1 MKNWADHCSSDD
13 EDHMDGPDDVST
25 VAEDEALGQMDAE
38 FVQHDQNPK
47 DAAPKPPKTFEWPEA
62 APFTAYIGNLAYSV
76 DEPGKLAEEVT
87 KLAKEMLNMEVK
99 VTNPRLSR
107 VNNYRNHRNNN
118 EAGSQKPH
126 RGFGYVDLETLE
138 QLKAVVEGL
147 GGGKIAGRNIQVDTA
162 NLSGG
167 RPHRNESQVD
177 GSKFRG
183 GRYANNDKG
192 RRQPQ
197 KQEKDDEPP
206 RQRSAL
212 KLQPR
217 TKPLEETAG
226 LDRGNLFGGGRPRE
240 EGTWQSRR
248 DAEIKQNNSG
258 GRGGRANGRR
268 NGREDSGRD
277 DGAGRGRREAQ
288 TGADKK
294 GKEDTK
300 TTAPVPRPEKV
311 VEKPQKPAAVIN
323 RFAALGLDSDSD

>member
-1 MKNWADHCSSDD
+1 MKNWGDSSDD

-25 VAEDEALGQMDAE
+25 VAEDEAPGQMDAD
-38 FVQHDQNPK
+38 FVQHDENPK
-47 DAAPKPPKTFEWPEA
+47 DATPKPPKTFEWPEA

-87 KLAKEMLNMEVK
+87 NLAKEMLNMEVK

-107 VNNYRNHRNNN
+107 ADNHRNHRNNN

-126 RGFGYVDLETLE
+126 RGFGYVELETLE

-147 GGGKIAGRNIQVDTA
+147 GGGKIAGRNIQLDTA
-162 NLSGG
+162 NFTGG
-167 RPHRNESQVD
+167 RPNRNESRVD

-183 GRYANNDKG
+183 GRYTNNNDKG

-197 KQEKDDEPP
+197 RQEKDDEPP

-217 TKPLEETAG
+217 TKPLEETTG
-226 LDRGNLFGGGRPRE
+226 SDRGNLFGGGRPRE

-248 DAEIKQNNSG
+248 DAEKKTHSTG

-268 NGREDSGRD
+268 NGREDGGRG
-277 DGAGRGRREAQ
+277 DGAGRGRRDAQ
-288 TGADKK
+288 TSAEKK
-294 GKEDTK
+294 GEDDKK
-300 TTAPVPRPEKV
+300 TTAPAPRPEKV
-311 VEKPQKPAAVIN
+311 VEKPQKPATVIN